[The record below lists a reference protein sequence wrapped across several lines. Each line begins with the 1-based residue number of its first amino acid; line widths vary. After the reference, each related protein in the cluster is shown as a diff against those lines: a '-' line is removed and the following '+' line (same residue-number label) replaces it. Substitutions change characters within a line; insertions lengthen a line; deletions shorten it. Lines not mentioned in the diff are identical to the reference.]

1 MLHGR
6 GHYVYPILAKRVR
19 YERGRPGAGTLARA
33 TCFRPALPPGALTA
47 RGAMRVLKT
56 KTHVWF
62 IRAAVVGAVLVL
74 ALAAG
79 AHA

>member
-1 MLHGR
+1 MH
-6 GHYVYPILAKRVR
+6 A
-19 YERGRPGAGTLARA
+19 
-33 TCFRPALPPGALTA
+33 PPVSGPQPPEALTA